1 MDIRFSGSVASNDF
15 PSLRRLAFS
24 GYCGPKESQF
34 RRRKGVG
41 LKSGPSRSL
50 YLRILRQSRR
60 CWPHLAGIA
69 VLSLLSLPL
78 TLLYPLPLKIA
89 VDSVLGQQPL
99 PNFLVRFLPPMHPG
113 PVAIGF
119 AVALLLAIALL
130 ANVQGLASWYLQTY
144 TGEKLVWDFRAELL
158 NHVQRLPLAFHDR
171 YGPTDSVYRIQHDA
185 PSIQYVAIQGVVPL
199 ITAVFTLI
207 GMVYVCARIDFH
219 LALVAL
225 GISPVLFGLS
235 LACSRLVRRRSQEIK
250 ELDSTALSV
259 IQEVLGSIRLVKA
272 FGQENREQ
280 GRFVRHSSKRMS
292 GQIQLSM
299 MQAVFNVLIGLT
311 IAGGTAAALYIGVR
325 HVRAGLLTVGSLL
338 MVMAYIAQMYG
349 PLQLLSTKATD
360 LQAWFTSLERAFL
373 LLDQAPEI
381 AESPRALPLAR
392 AQGNFEFR
400 NVCFA
405 YDQSGR
411 GLHHVSFQ
419 VPAGARVGIVGVTGA
434 GKTTLLNLLM
444 RFYDP
449 TEGQV
454 LLDGVDIRDYRIA
467 DLRRQFAV
475 VLQEPVLFAAS
486 IEENIAYGKPD
497 ASDAEIEAAAR
508 AASAHHFISRLPEA
522 YDTCAGE
529 RGARLSGGERQRISL
544 ARAFLRNSPVL
555 ILDEPTSSVDLQTE
569 AAIMQAT
576 ETLLQGRTTFMI
588 AHRLPTLKSCD
599 MILVLDQ
606 GRLADVRRHHPGA
619 VLDVGRFVLGREEG
633 GARQE
638 TAGLDPS
645 AEASPAK
652 ASRAQAGG

>member
-1 MDIRFSGSVASNDF
+1 MR
-15 PSLRRLAFS
+15 
-24 GYCGPKESQF
+24 
-34 RRRKGVG
+34 
-41 LKSGPSRSL
+41 LKSGPSRWL
-50 YLRILRQSRR
+50 YLRSLRQSRR

-69 VLSLLSLPL
+69 LLSLLAMPL

-99 PNFLVRFLPPMHPG
+99 PNFLVHFLPPMRPG

-130 ANVQGLASWYLQTY
+130 ANLQGLASWYLQTY

-199 ITAVFTLI
+199 VTAIFTLV

-219 LALVAL
+219 LALIAL
-225 GISPVLFGLS
+225 AISPVLFALS

-292 GQIQLSM
+292 GQVQLSM
-299 MQAVFNVLIGLT
+299 MQAVFNLLIGLT

-325 HVRAGLLTVGSLL
+325 HVRSGLLTVGSLL

-392 AQGNFEFR
+392 AQGTFEFC
-400 NVCFA
+400 NVSFA
-405 YDQSGR
+405 YDDSGR

-434 GKTTLLNLLM
+434 GKSTLLNLLM

-449 TEGQV
+449 SEGQV

-486 IEENIAYGKPD
+486 IAENIAYGKPD
-497 ASDAEIEAAAR
+497 ASDGEIEAAAR
-508 AASAHHFISRLPEA
+508 AASAHEFIARLPDA
-522 YDTCAGE
+522 YETSAGE

-544 ARAFLRNSPVL
+544 ARAFLRDSPVL
-555 ILDEPTSSVDLQTE
+555 ILDEPTSSVDMKTE

-576 ETLLQGRTTFMI
+576 EALLRGRTTFMI
-588 AHRLPTLKSCD
+588 AHRLHTLKSCD
-599 MILVLDQ
+599 MILVLEQ
-606 GRLADVRRHHPGA
+606 GKLVDIRRSQPGA
-619 VLDVGRFVLGREEG
+619 TLDVGRFVIGREEG
-633 GARQE
+633 EAKQE
-638 TAGLDPS
+638 NVDLDYS
-645 AEASPAK
+645 AEQPATRVK
-652 ASRAQAGG
+652 GAAAND